1 MSKDIII
8 VNHTH
13 WDREWYFSDQD
24 SLVLSSMLFTNA
36 IKELKEHPEA
46 SFVLDGQTSILTDY
60 LSIMPSMIEDVKKLV
75 ANGQLQIGPWYTQPD
90 ALHVQGESLL
100 RNGMI
105 GHLEAS
111 RFGHGMNIG
120 YLPDTFG
127 FNAQLPVILN
137 QLGLKKFLFWRGID
151 PQKTGGFY
159 FNWHGL
165 GGASKVVAVSMPQG
179 YSTGMMLAPTSDYVD
194 NRLDKAI
201 DFIVENNTRSLAN
214 VLIPSGNDQMNIV
227 RSIANKVEE
236 INKMGRNH
244 YEIGTY
250 QDFFAK
256 LHDSDLSNY
265 SGELIEPVYARV
277 HRTCG
282 SSRMDT
288 KLAAARLEQT
298 LIHEVEP
305 MMVIAK
311 SCDVDMDNGV
321 LIAAWKKLLESQA
334 HDSMAG
340 SVVDSVNDDILH
352 RVKQGQE
359 IADDIINTIQKM
371 ISLKLN
377 LSSEQVLVL
386 NPLPK
391 SRTAT
396 FKVKLLT
403 HSQYVTFNEVSEQIL
418 IKQKYIEPRENILR
432 QTPAGNEYITESGY
446 YESEYQLTCEL
457 PSLGYSVLT
466 FQKSDKIPVYSSM
479 DGSRI
484 GHHDWYLQVENGQL
498 NLYWHNRCIP
508 AAIQLVDDG
517 NAGDTYDFSPLKD
530 DSARSIS
537 WTSYQYQCSEDNSHQ
552 KLTLQTVAQL
562 PKNLEERANGL
573 ASGHVPI
580 KMVLTTD
587 KSETLNVDLK
597 IENTILDHRMRL
609 KIAAELETKI
619 NQASV
624 PFGHITRQNQALSD
638 EWQTKY
644 AEMPVNIWPLD
655 HHVYIADANN
665 QVTVFT
671 EDVKEY
677 AQDNGALYLTLMA
690 TTDQLGKPNLIY
702 RPGRASG
709 DTTNEGHVMIPTP
722 KAELLNQTFNY
733 HFDILISTKCTE
745 QQVAEVQEELLFRP
759 ISYQRQNLNLFLNR
773 LDNKLQDSLVSP
785 TEMPLQFSAYSELF
799 AGTISACYPAYFTK
813 NAFVIR
819 VQNTTVHEVIC
830 PIKNGQRVVN
840 AIEEPIQYNGKIPA
854 YDAITIL
861 IH

>member
-75 ANGQLQIGPWYTQPD
+75 TNGQLQIGPWYTQPD

-111 RFGHGMNIG
+111 RFGQNMDIG

-127 FNAQLPVILN
+127 FNAQIPVILN
-137 QLGLKKFLFWRGID
+137 QLGLNKFLFWRGID

-159 FNWHGL
+159 FNWQGL
-165 GGASKVVAVSMPQG
+165 GGASKVVAASMPQG
-179 YSTGMMLAPTSDYVD
+179 YSTGMMLAPTTDYVD

-201 DFIVENNTRSLAN
+201 DFIVENNSKPLAN

-227 RSIANKVEE
+227 LSIADKVKE

-256 LHDSDLSNY
+256 LHDSDLPSY

-288 KLAAARLEQT
+288 KLAATRLEQT

-305 MMVIAK
+305 IMVIAK
-311 SCDVDMDNGV
+311 RCGVDMDNGV

-340 SVVDSVNDDILH
+340 SVVDSVNDDILQ
-352 RVKQGQE
+352 RLKQGQE
-359 IADDIINTIQKM
+359 IADGIINTIQKM
-371 ISLKLN
+371 LSLKLN
-377 LSSEQVLVL
+377 LSAEQVLVL

-391 SRTAT
+391 LRAAT
-396 FKVKLLT
+396 FKIKILT
-403 HSQYVTFNEVSEQIL
+403 HSQYVTFNEVSDQIL
-418 IKQKYIEPRENILR
+418 ISQEYIEPRENILR
-432 QTPAGNEYITESGY
+432 QTPSGNEYITESGY
-446 YESEYQLTCEL
+446 YESYYQLTCEL

-466 FQKSDKIPVYSSM
+466 FKESAELPADSAM
-479 DGSRI
+479 AETRL

-498 NLYWHNRCIP
+498 DLHWRNHCIP

-530 DSARSIS
+530 DVARSIS
-537 WTSYQYQCSEDNSHQ
+537 WTSYQFSKDNSHQ
-552 KLTLQTVAQL
+552 KLILKATAQL
-562 PKNLEERANGL
+562 PKDLEERTNRP
-573 ASGHVPI
+573 ASGNLPVE
-580 KMVLTTD
+580 MVLTTD
-587 KSETLNVDLK
+587 KSGMLSIDLK
-597 IENTILDHRMRL
+597 IDNTILDHRMRL
-609 KIAAELETKI
+609 KIATELETKI

-624 PFGHITRQNQALSD
+624 PFGHITRQNQVLTA
-638 EWQTKY
+638 EWQQKY

-655 HHVYIADANN
+655 QHVSVTDGDN

-677 AQDNGALYLTLMA
+677 AQDHGILYFTLMA

-722 KAELLNQTFNY
+722 KAELFNQTLNY
-733 HFDILISTKCTE
+733 HFDVLIGAKCTE

-785 TEMPLQFSAYSELF
+785 TEMPLKFSAYSELSV
-799 AGTISACYPAYFTK
+799 GTISACYPAYFTK

-819 VQNTTVHEVIC
+819 IQNTTAHEVTW
-830 PIKNGQRVVN
+830 PIKAGQTVVN